1 MNKNIE
7 QLNVLKENIEHLEK
21 IRQIEILKIIHK
33 NQSSI
38 VNENKNGI
46 YINMSSLSN
55 ETLEEL
61 KNYMKYIYTQ
71 EEDLSI
77 NENIM
82 DTFLK
87 TFF

>member
-1 MNKNIE
+1 MNKNVE

-61 KNYMKYIYTQ
+61 KNYMKYIYSQ

-82 DTFLK
+82 ETFLK

>member
-1 MNKNIE
+1 MNKNVE

-82 DTFLK
+82 ETFLK

>member
-1 MNKNIE
+1 
-7 QLNVLKENIEHLEK
+7 
-21 IRQIEILKIIHK
+21 
-33 NQSSI
+33 
-38 VNENKNGI
+38 
-46 YINMSSLSN
+46 MSSLSN

-82 DTFLK
+82 ETFLK

>member
-61 KNYMKYIYTQ
+61 KNYMKYIYSQ

>member
-61 KNYMKYIYTQ
+61 KNYMKYIYSQ

-82 DTFLK
+82 ETFLK